1 MGGVGVIVV
10 ISVFHAVTN
19 VNVISLILNRLPDD
33 SKIWLQDNLWFLKD
47 ITSYTVDVPKHNL
60 QMYVDIINNRKANI
74 SVRDLNLPN
83 PTVQNIT
90 SFLDG
95 MKPIVP
101 TSDAEIMTNF
111 LSMTDNSS
119 LNVAGQVTDTLSQSL
134 MSNAPVID
142 ATMQTTNF
150 IMNSIPK

>member
-1 MGGVGVIVV
+1 
-10 ISVFHAVTN
+10 
-19 VNVISLILNRLPDD
+19 
-33 SKIWLQDNLWFLKD
+33 
-47 ITSYTVDVPKHNL
+47 
-60 QMYVDIINNRKANI
+60 MYVDIINNRKANI